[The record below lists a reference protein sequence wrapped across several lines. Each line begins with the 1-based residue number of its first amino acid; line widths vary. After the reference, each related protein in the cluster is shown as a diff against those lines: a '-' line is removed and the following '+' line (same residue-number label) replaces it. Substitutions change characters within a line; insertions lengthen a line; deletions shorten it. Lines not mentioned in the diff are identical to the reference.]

1 VTKSSLKSTKGHILV
16 GIWVS
21 ADEYASEV
29 EYNVESKGTTFK
41 VEAIDGCDG
50 EVADIFEVKW
60 DEDVL
65 SFATHWN
72 STGRFSRCRL
82 QAISKDRVSL
92 TYTHTD
98 NETLHRKLKSSRK
111 R

>member
-1 VTKSSLKSTKGHILV
+1 MPKSNQKSTKEHGLV

-29 EYNVESKGTTFK
+29 EYSVTPKGTTFRVK
-41 VEAIDGCDG
+41 ATDGNDG

-60 DEDVL
+60 DGEVL

-72 STGRFSRCRL
+72 STGRFARCRL
-82 QAISKDRVSL
+82 QALSKNRVSL
-92 TYTHTD
+92 TYTYTD
-98 NETLHRKLKSSRK
+98 NETFHRKSK
-111 R
+111 

>member
-1 VTKSSLKSTKGHILV
+1 MPTSNQKSTKGHVLV

-29 EYNVESKGTTFK
+29 EYSVSSKGTTFRVK
-41 VEAIDGCDG
+41 ATDGNDG

-60 DEDVL
+60 DGEVL

-72 STGRFSRCRL
+72 STGRFARCRL
-82 QAISKDRVSL
+82 QALSKNTVSL
-92 TYTHTD
+92 TNTYTD
-98 NETLHRKLKSSRK
+98 NETFHRKSK
-111 R
+111 